1 MMEDRLDFGGYLRVM
16 QDVLVR
22 KKKVLTGIYE
32 ATKAQEDALAKE
44 SIDEKAFNDAIDNK
58 TKLIDEL
65 TEMDEGFQKLFDK
78 ISQDIREKGKE
89 HADGIRRLQA
99 LIQEI
104 TDLSVTVSALEK
116 KNKSTLDKRIEEL
129 RKGKKSFKVSRQTAD
144 KYYKSMNGLNAVTPV
159 FLDEKH

>member
-44 SIDEKAFNDAIDNK
+44 SIDEKTFNDAIDNK

-89 HADGIRRLQA
+89 HADAIRRLQA